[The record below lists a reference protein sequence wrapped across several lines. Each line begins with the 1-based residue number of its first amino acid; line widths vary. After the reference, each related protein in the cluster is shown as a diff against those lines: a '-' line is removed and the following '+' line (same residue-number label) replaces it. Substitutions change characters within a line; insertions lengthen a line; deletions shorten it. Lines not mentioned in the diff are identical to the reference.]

1 MTFQVQP
8 EPRPSSQYH
17 APQYYPNVGT
27 NPTVQAPSAATLP
40 QQYTQMLPETP
51 SVGSFTSAQT
61 AQVQGDNQ
69 GHWSTSIQ
77 ASLPSSLT
85 TTQAQS
91 NDTRASQISSMA
103 KGAEVSQAEN
113 SSYLSFESEL
123 TDPAHDRTST
133 PLQTV
138 NHQTIPSTLR
148 SDSESMNGQGIYTP
162 PADQENSL
170 NMSHMNLSMENLSQ
184 ALSDLWSRRIST
196 ASTSPASST
205 SSTETIRPYILRSSK
220 SARNAL
226 GQDGPGFPIRSQQSD
241 APDGV
246 LEFPEPSPLS
256 LQYSTC
262 PQFLRNLQRL
272 TKFCVKTSLRFQAA
286 S

>member
-1 MTFQVQP
+1 
-8 EPRPSSQYH
+8 
-17 APQYYPNVGT
+17 
-27 NPTVQAPSAATLP
+27 
-40 QQYTQMLPETP
+40 
-51 SVGSFTSAQT
+51 
-61 AQVQGDNQ
+61 
-69 GHWSTSIQ
+69 
-77 ASLPSSLT
+77 
-85 TTQAQS
+85 
-91 NDTRASQISSMA
+91 MA

-162 PADQENSL
+162 PRRPRKLVEYVTHEFEYGKIYHRL
-170 NMSHMNLSMENLSQ
+170 CRTCGRE
-184 ALSDLWSRRIST
+184 RIST

-272 TKFCVKTSLRFQAA
+272 TKFLRQDILFD
-286 S
+286 SKLLHEGTLPVLYRK